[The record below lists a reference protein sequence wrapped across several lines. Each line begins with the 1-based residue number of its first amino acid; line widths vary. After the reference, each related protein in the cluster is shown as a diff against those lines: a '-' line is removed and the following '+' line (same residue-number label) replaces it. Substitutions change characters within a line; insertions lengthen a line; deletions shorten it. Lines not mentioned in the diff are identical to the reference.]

1 MNEVFF
7 KAWLKLRNQNMV
19 DNSVLEWG
27 GKNFPFYRFVHDK
40 AVAAS
45 GVPCF
50 CLQFP
55 IKLHK
60 IVFKI
65 NFKSK
70 CTKRIAY
77 IFATLK
83 IEFKK
88 IFKELFGIK
97 IHYGKKEKIYFYIYL
112 FNMIP
117 QISFK

>member
-7 KAWLKLRNQNMV
+7 KAWLKFRKQNMV

-27 GKNFPFYRFVHDK
+27 CKNFPFYRFVHDK

-60 IVFKI
+60 SVFKI
-65 NFKSK
+65 NFKCK
-70 CTKRIAY
+70 CTKRIAF

-88 IFKELFGIK
+88 IFKELFVSKYITV
-97 IHYGKKEKIYFYIYL
+97 KKEKIYFLYL
-112 FNMIP
+112 
-117 QISFK
+117 SF